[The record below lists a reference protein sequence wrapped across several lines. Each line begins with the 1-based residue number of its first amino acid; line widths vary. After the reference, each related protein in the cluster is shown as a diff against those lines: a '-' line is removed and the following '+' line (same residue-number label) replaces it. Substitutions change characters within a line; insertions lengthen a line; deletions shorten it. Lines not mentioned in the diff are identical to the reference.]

1 MLANQLEFFFVLV
14 CSHIVHFAELVEL
27 SQCQA
32 SFAQVSQLRLAVVL
46 RQVLICFR
54 LFFKKFVENHAG
66 IYTGGGAAAPGPA
79 GAAAPASAGPP
90 ATAGSIPD
98 ISSPAVMSVSR
109 PPGVMPTDRR
119 S

>member
-1 MLANQLEFFFVLV
+1 MLANQLEFFFVLI

-27 SQCQA
+27 SQGQT
-32 SFAQVSQLRLAVVL
+32 SFAQVSQLRLTVVL

-54 LFFKKFVENHAG
+54 LFFKKFVENHTG

-79 GAAAPASAGPP
+79 GAAPGSAGPP
-90 ATAGSIPD
+90 AAAGVMPA
-98 ISSPAVMSVSR
+98 ISSPAATSVSR
-109 PPGVMPTDRR
+109 PPGVIPTDRR

>member
-14 CSHIVHFAELVEL
+14 CSHIIHFAELVEL
-27 SQCQA
+27 SQGQA
-32 SFAQVSQLRLAVVL
+32 SFAQVANFGLAVVL

-54 LFFKKFVENHAG
+54 LFFEKFVENHTG

-79 GAAAPASAGPP
+79 GAGAPASAGPP
-90 ATAGSIPD
+90 AAAGSMPA
-98 ISSPAVMSVSR
+98 ISSPAATSPSS
-109 PPGVMPTDRR
+109 PPGVIPTDRR